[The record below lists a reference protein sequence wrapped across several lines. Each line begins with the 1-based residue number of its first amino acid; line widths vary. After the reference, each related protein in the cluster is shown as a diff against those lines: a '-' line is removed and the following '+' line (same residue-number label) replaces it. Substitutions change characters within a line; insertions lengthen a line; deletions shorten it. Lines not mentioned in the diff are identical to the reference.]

1 MNKTW
6 KRQVFRHT
14 ALYTAILMF
23 SHTGGGGA
31 QAQTQTH
38 KYAIVMNGQKLPEVK
53 WGNGYRNLAQKSNE
67 RQFTHTS
74 GFGIQKNVTLS
85 FNNTDEVVAQKNGTV
100 VFGAAT
106 YLPPYGK
113 VSGFDTA
120 KLTERGK
127 AVDWIRTT
135 HPGLIGY
142 SYENVTCSNN
152 YYNASS
158 GCPELSYKTQ
168 FTFGNQG
175 LKRKTNGRL
184 DIDEDKSRDGSPIY
198 KLQNYPWLGVSFN
211 LSSESLVKSIKHN
224 KIISSFS
231 EDVTQSNGTN
241 SQYKDKNLVYTTGD
255 YQYKNKYSSRYVG
268 QDEHSA
274 VAFYLNAKLHLL
286 DKKQIQNIAQ
296 VSELNFGTLRTLIE
310 PTEEWKKKRTN
321 FFQGGNWTFEDK
333 GEVSVKLKLPEVK
346 AGRCVNKN
354 NPNPNAKAPSP
365 ALTAP
370 ALWFGPVRN
379 GKVQMYSA
387 SVSTYPD
394 SSSSQIFLQNLSRK
408 DDTSKP
414 GRYSLKPLSMSEIKS
429 KEPNFTGRQ
438 TVIRLD
444 SGVQQIKLQ
453 GNEVANFNGNDG
465 KNDTFG
471 IVSEGSF
478 MPDTSEWKK
487 VLLPWTVRA
496 SNDDGQFNTFN
507 KEENNGKPKYSQKYR
522 SRDSSK
528 HERNL
533 GDIVNSPIVAVGGYL
548 ATSANDGMVHIF
560 KKGNGVDERN
570 YSLKLSYIP
579 GTMPRQYFD
588 NDTSALKDSTLA
600 KELRAFAEKGYVGD
614 RYGVDGGF
622 VLRQVEWK
630 GQNRVFMFGAMGLG
644 GRGAY
649 ALDLTKAENGDPT
662 AVSLFDVKNDKN
674 KGNNSAELG
683 YTVGTPQI
691 GKTHDGKYAAFLAS
705 GYATKTIDSTDN
717 KTALYVYDLESNNG
731 TLIRKIEVPN
741 GKGGLSSPTLVDKDL
756 DGTIDI
762 AYAGDRSGKMYR
774 FDLSSQS
781 PDQWTVRP
789 IFEGTKPI
797 TSAPAISQLKDKRV
811 VIFGTGSD
819 LSEDDV
825 DNTDEQYI
833 YGIFDDDTA
842 TTGSVNFSGSG
853 GGLLEQHLT
862 QEDKTLFLTDYKR
875 SDGSGSKGWVVKLKD
890 GQRVT
895 VKPTVVLRTAFVT
908 IHKYTGNDKCGAET
922 AILGI
927 NTADGGKLT
936 KKSARPIVPAANS
949 KVAQYSGDKKTSS
962 GKSIPIGCM
971 EKDNGIVCPNGYV
984 YDKPVNVRYLDE
996 KKTDDFPVTA
1006 DGDAGGSG
1014 TFKEGKKPARNNRC
1028 FSGKGV
1034 RTLLMNDLDSLDIT
1048 GPMCGMKRISWREVF
1063 Y

>member
-31 QAQTQTH
+31 QAQTYS
-38 KYAIVMNGQKLPEVK
+38 YALVMNGQQLPEVK
-53 WGNGYRNLAQKSNE
+53 WGNSYNQLTHKNNT
-67 RQFTHTS
+67 RQATFHSYFQGAREKTT
-74 GFGIQKNVTLS
+74 FS
-85 FNNTDEVVAQKNGTV
+85 FNNTDEVVAQKGDTV

-113 VSGFDTA
+113 VSGFDER
-120 KLTERGK
+120 KLKERTN
-127 AVDWIRTT
+127 ALNWINTT
-135 HPGLIGY
+135 RPGLVGY
-142 SYENVTCSNN
+142 HYQDSTCS
-152 YYNASS
+152 S
-158 GCPELSYKTQ
+158 GNCPELSYKTQ
-168 FTFGNQG
+168 FTFGHSS
-175 LKRKTNGRL
+175 LAKKTNGGKL
-184 DIDEDKSRDGSPIY
+184 DIYEDKSRDGSPIY
-198 KLQNYPWLGVSFN
+198 KLQGYSWLGVSFN
-211 LSSESLVKSIKHN
+211 LSGESTAESKKLKNLV
-224 KIISSFS
+224 SSFS
-231 EDVTQSNGTN
+231 EEVTQNNGAD
-241 SQYKDKNLVYTTGD
+241 SQHKDKNLVYTTGD
-255 YQYKNKYSSRYVG
+255 GRNNNKTH
-268 QDEHSA
+268 QDKHHA

-286 DKKQIQNIAQ
+286 DKKQIKNIAKG
-296 VSELNFGTLRTLIE
+296 SELKLGELKTRIE
-310 PTEEWKKKRTN
+310 PTDAWKNKRHLVINADWEFKDT
-321 FFQGGNWTFEDK
+321 GI
-333 GEVSVKLKLPEVK
+333 VSVKLKLPEVK
-346 AGRCVNKN
+346 AARCINAAH
-354 NPNPNAKAPSP
+354 PNQKARDYSP

-370 ALWFGPVRN
+370 ALWFGPVQN

-414 GRYSLKPLSMSEIKS
+414 GRYSLKPLSTSEIKS

-438 TVIRLD
+438 TIIRLD
-444 SGVQQIKLQ
+444 GRVQQIKLGQ
-453 GNEVANFNGNDG
+453 SNNEVVGFNGNS
-465 KNDTFG
+465 NNATFG

-478 MPDTSEWKK
+478 MPDTSEWEK
-487 VLLPWTVRA
+487 VLLPWTVRVFA
-496 SNDDGQFNTFN
+496 DDSKFKEFN
-507 KEENNGKPKYSQKYR
+507 KEEKDNKPKYSQKYR
-522 SRDSSK
+522 SRDNGK
-528 HERNL
+528 RERNL
-533 GDIVNSPIVAVGGYL
+533 GDIVNSPIVAVGEYL

-560 KKGNGVDERN
+560 KKGNGGDARD

-579 GTMPRQYFD
+579 GTMPRKDIQ
-588 NDTSALKDSTLA
+588 SQDSTLA

-622 VLRQVEWK
+622 VLRQVNNLN
-630 GQNRVFMFGAMGLG
+630 GQDRVFMFGAMGFG

-649 ALDLTKAENGDPT
+649 ALDLTKADGSDPT
-662 AVSLFDVKNDKN
+662 AVSLFDVKNDN
-674 KGNNSAELG
+674 NGNNSNNSNNSVQLG

-705 GYATKTIDSTDN
+705 GYATKTIDDQQN
-717 KTALYVYDLESNNG
+717 KTALYVYDLERNG
-731 TLIRKIEVPN
+731 TLIKKIEVPG

-756 DGTIDI
+756 DGTVDI
-762 AYAGDRSGKMYR
+762 AYAGDRGGNMYR
-774 FDLSSQS
+774 FDLSSQD
-781 PDQWTVRP
+781 PKQWSARA
-789 IFEGTKPI
+789 IFKGDKPI

-819 LSEDDV
+819 LSEEDV

-853 GGLLEQHLT
+853 GGLLEQVLE
-862 QEDKTLFLTDYKR
+862 QKDKTLFLTDYKR
-875 SDGSGSKGWVVKLKD
+875 SDGSGNKGWVVKLKD

-908 IHKYTGNDKCGAET
+908 IHKYTGTDKCGAET

-936 KKSARPIVPAANS
+936 KKSARPIVPEANTA
-949 KVAQYSGDKKTSS
+949 VAQYSGHKKGTN

-971 EKDNGIVCPNGYV
+971 QKGNEIVCPNGYV

-996 KKTDDFPVTA
+996 KKTDGFSTTA

-1014 TFKEGKKPARNNRC
+1014 IDPAGKRSGKNNRC
-1028 FSGKGV
+1028 FSQKGV

-1048 GPMCGMKRISWREVF
+1048 GPTCGMKRISWREVF
-1063 Y
+1063 F

>member
-23 SHTGGGGA
+23 SHTGGGGGQA

-38 KYAIVMNGQKLPEVK
+38 KYAIVMNAQNLPEVK
-53 WGNGYRNLAQKSNE
+53 WGDQYQSLTHKSNE
-67 RQFTHTS
+67 REVIHTS
-74 GFGIQKNVTLS
+74 GFGLAKKSISFS
-85 FNNTDEVVAQKNGTV
+85 FNNTDEVVAEKKDTV

-120 KLTERGK
+120 KLTERKNALDQIG
-127 AVDWIRTT
+127 TT
-135 HPGLIGY
+135 KTGLVGY
-142 SYENVTCSNN
+142 SYEGSTCS
-152 YYNASS
+152 SG
-158 GCPELSYKTQ
+158 GCPTVAYRTQ
-168 FTFGNQG
+168 FTFGNSS
-175 LKRKTNGRL
+175 LAKKTNGGGL
-184 DIDEDKSRDGSPIY
+184 DIYEDKSRDNSPIY
-198 KLQNYPWLGVSFN
+198 KLKDHPWLGVSFN
-211 LSSESLVKSIKHN
+211 LGGESSFKPKRQGSLV
-224 KIISSFS
+224 SSFS
-231 EDVTQSNGTN
+231 EDVTQQNGAG
-241 SQYKDKNLVYTTGD
+241 SQHKDKNLVYTTDD
-255 YQYKNKYSSRYVG
+255 YKSQNNKNH
-268 QDEHSA
+268 QDKHHA

-286 DKKQIQNIAQ
+286 DKKHIKNIVQ
-296 VSELNFGTLRTLIE
+296 GKTVNLGILKTRIE
-310 PTEEWKKKRTN
+310 PTEAWKRRNSN
-321 FFQGGNWTFEDK
+321 FFNGSWTYEEK
-333 GEVSVKLKLPEVK
+333 GTVSVKLKLPEVK
-346 AGRCVNKN
+346 AGRCINAN
-354 NPNPNAKAPSP
+354 NPNKSTKAPSP

-370 ALWFGPVRN
+370 ALWFGPVQN

-394 SSSSQIFLQNLSRK
+394 SSSSRIFLQNLKRK
-408 DDTSKP
+408 TDPNKP
-414 GRYSLKPLSMSEIKS
+414 GRHSLADLAKS
-429 KEPNFTGRQ
+429 DIENRQPNFTGRQ
-438 TVIRLD
+438 TIIRLD
-444 SGVQQIKLQ
+444 SGVQQIKLDQ
-453 GNEVANFNGNDG
+453 NNTEVVNFNGNDG

-471 IVSEGSF
+471 IVQEYGF
-478 MPDTSEWKK
+478 KPNDDEWKK
-487 VLLPWTVRA
+487 VLLPWTVRGF
-496 SNDDGQFNTFN
+496 SNDNEFVKFN
-507 KEENNGKPKYSQKYR
+507 KESDKYSQRYR
-522 SRDSSK
+522 IRNTSNG
-528 HERNL
+528 ERNL

-560 KKGNGVDERN
+560 KKGNGGDERN

-579 GTMPRQYFD
+579 GTMPRKDIQ
-588 NDTSALKDSTLA
+588 SQDSTLA

-622 VLRQVEWK
+622 VLRQVNNLN
-630 GQNRVFMFGAMGLG
+630 GQDRVFMFGAMGFG

-649 ALDLTKAENGDPT
+649 ALDLTKADSNNPT
-662 AVSLFDVKNDKN
+662 AVSLFDVKDN
-674 KGNNSAELG
+674 GNNGNNRVKLG

-691 GKTHDGKYAAFLAS
+691 GKTHNGKYAAFLAS
-705 GYATKTIDSTDN
+705 GYATKDVNSNDN
-717 KTALYVYDLESNNG
+717 TTALYVYDLESSGN
-731 TLIRKIEVPN
+731 LITKIDVPG

-756 DGTIDI
+756 DGTVDI
-762 AYAGDRSGKMYR
+762 AYAGDRGGSMYR
-774 FDLSSQS
+774 FDLSSQD
-781 PDQWTVRP
+781 PKQWSARA
-789 IFEGTKPI
+789 IFKGDKPI

-819 LSEDDV
+819 LSEEDV
-825 DNTDEQYI
+825 DNKDIQHV
-833 YGIFDDDTA
+833 YGIFDNDTD
-842 TTGSVNFSGSG
+842 TSVAKDGQGN
-853 GGLLEQHLT
+853 GLLEQVLSR
-862 QEDKTLFLTDYKR
+862 DNDNKTLFLTDYKR
-875 SDGSGSKGWVVKLKD
+875 SDGSGDKGWVVKLQPE
-890 GQRVT
+890 QRVT

-908 IHKYTGNDKCGAET
+908 IRKYTDNGCGAET

-996 KKTDDFPVTA
+996 KKTDGFSTTA

-1014 TFKEGKKPARNNRC
+1014 IDPDGKRAGKNNRC
-1028 FSGKGV
+1028 FSQKGV

>member
-1 MNKTW
+1 
-6 KRQVFRHT
+6 
-14 ALYTAILMF
+14 
-23 SHTGGGGA
+23 
-31 QAQTQTH
+31 AQTRQ
-38 KYAIVMNGQKLPEVK
+38 YAIIMNEGNQPEVQ
-53 WGNGYRNLAQKSNE
+53 WNGSYSIKDKDRKRE
-67 RQFTHTS
+67 YTHHNHQQGGS
-74 GFGIQKNVTLS
+74 SVS
-85 FNNTDEVVAQKNGTV
+85 FNNSDELVSRQSGTA
-100 VFGAAT
+100 VFGTAT

-113 VSGFDTA
+113 VSGFDA
-120 KLTERGK
+120 AALKERNN
-127 AVDWIRTT
+127 AVDWIHTT

-142 SYENVTCSNN
+142 SYDGVVCRSATD
-152 YYNASS
+152 
-158 GCPELSYKTQ
+158 CPKLVYKTR
-168 FTFGNQG
+168 FSFDNPDLAKTGGG
-175 LKRKTNGRL
+175 LDRHT
-184 DIDEDKSRDGSPIY
+184 EPSRDNSPIY
-198 KLQNYPWLGVSFN
+198 KLKDYPWLGVSFN
-211 LSSESLVKSIKHN
+211 LGAEGAAKNGKTINKLV
-224 KIISSFS
+224 SSFD
-231 EDVTQSNGTN
+231 EKNKNSNN
-241 SQYKDKNLVYTTGD
+241 NLVYTTEGRDISLGD
-255 YQYKNKYSSRYVG
+255 WQRESTAMAY
-268 QDEHSA
+268 
-274 VAFYLNAKLHLL
+274 YLNAKLHLL
-286 DKKQIQNIAQ
+286 DKKQIQNITDKTVQ
-296 VSELNFGTLRTLIE
+296 LGVLRPSIDVKTQKTGLAGILAYWARWDIKDDGQI
-310 PTEEWKKKRTN
+310 P
-321 FFQGGNWTFEDK
+321 
-333 GEVSVKLKLPEVK
+333 VKLGLQQVK

-370 ALWFGPVRN
+370 ALWFGPVQN
-379 GKVQMYSA
+379 GKAEMYSA

-414 GRYSLKPLSMSEIKS
+414 GRYSLKPLSASDIQS

-438 TVIRLD
+438 TIIRLD
-444 SGVQQIKLQ
+444 GGVREIKLNRS
-453 GNEVANFNGNDG
+453 NEATGLNGNDG
-465 KNDTFG
+465 KNETFG

-487 VLLPWTVRA
+487 VLLPWTVRGFA
-496 SNDDGQFNTFN
+496 DDSKFKEFN
-507 KEENNGKPKYSQKYR
+507 KEEKNNDNKPKYSQKYR
-522 SRDSSK
+522 SRDNGK

-560 KKGNGVDERN
+560 KKGNGGDERN

-579 GTMPRQYFD
+579 GTMPRK
-588 NDTSALKDSTLA
+588 NIENNDSTLA

-622 VLRQVEWK
+622 VLRQVNNLN
-630 GQNRVFMFGAMGLG
+630 GQDRVFMFGAMGFG

-649 ALDLTKAENGDPT
+649 ALDLTKADSNNPT

-674 KGNNSAELG
+674 SNNGVELG

-691 GKTHDGKYAAFLAS
+691 GKTHNGKYAAFLAS
-705 GYATKTIDSTDN
+705 GYATKEITSGDN
-717 KTALYVYDLESNNG
+717 KTALYVYDLEGNG
-731 TLIRKIEVPN
+731 TNNLIKKIEVPG

-756 DGTIDI
+756 DGTVDI
-762 AYAGDRSGKMYR
+762 AYAGDRGGNMYR
-774 FDLSSQS
+774 FDLSSQD
-781 PDQWTVRP
+781 PKQWSARA
-789 IFEGTKPI
+789 IFKGDKPI

-825 DNTDEQYI
+825 LSTSEQYI

-842 TTGSVNFSGSG
+842 ASNVDVKLKGLG
-853 GGLLEQHLT
+853 GGLLEQVLE
-862 QEDKTLFLTDYKR
+862 QKDKTLFLTDYKR
-875 SDGSGSKGWVVKLKD
+875 SDGSGNKGWVVKLKD

-908 IHKYTGNDKCGAET
+908 IHKYTGTDKCGAET

-936 KKSARPIVPAANS
+936 KKSARPIVPEANQA
-949 KVAQYSGDKKTSS
+949 VAQYSGHKKTAN

-971 EKDNGIVCPNGYV
+971 QKGNETVCPNGYV

-996 KKTDDFPVTA
+996 KKTDGFSTTA

-1014 TFKEGKKPARNNRC
+1014 IDPAGKRSGKNNRC
-1028 FSGKGV
+1028 FSQKGV

-1063 Y
+1063 F